1 MSCRGVLT
9 NVTVRARIEHVFPL
23 QATLFGGG
31 EPAADRSFADAV
43 RIDLDGTSWVEFVPQ
58 WLGGADT
65 LFEQILD
72 TVELSQRTGIR
83 MYESVVDEP
92 RLTSW
97 WHAQSGDPEPLP
109 ILTTLREMM
118 IARYHRP
125 FDSLGVNLYR
135 DGNDSVAWHGDR
147 HRHHTTDPVV
157 VLLSLG
163 APRPLK
169 LRPRGGGPSRSWDLG
184 RGDLFAMGGACQ
196 HDWEHCV
203 PKLARAVGPRMSV
216 AFRHDTR

>member
-1 MSCRGVLT
+1 M
-9 NVTVRARIEHVFPL
+9 FPL

-184 RGDLFAMGGACQ
+184 RGDLFSMGGACQ

-216 AFRHDTR
+216 ALRHDTR

>member
-1 MSCRGVLT
+1 VSCRGVLT

-147 HRHHTTDPVV
+147 HRHHTTDP
-157 VLLSLG
+157 G
-163 APRPLK
+163 
-169 LRPRGGGPSRSWDLG
+169 GGGPSRSWDLG
-184 RGDLFAMGGACQ
+184 RGDLFSMGGACQ